1 MAGCTSRRTSPI
13 GGGTRP
19 SRIGL
24 LDNRIASQSCRA
36 GGAQSCPRR
45 RTPQRTPQPARL
57 SGGGACWSTWT
68 NPTLAART
76 PSLVHVDQ
84 GAPRRT
90 LIDRLVHHSEIISIE
105 GESYRKR
112 EVEADKKVTATRRR
126 KRRS

>member
-1 MAGCTSRRTSPI
+1 MAGCTSVRTPRLA
-13 GGGTRP
+13 GGARS

-24 LDNRIASQSCRA
+24 LDHRIALQSCQA

-57 SGGGACWSTWT
+57 SGGGARWSTWT

-84 GAPRRT
+84 PGCRLVRPVQDASGPRRRAPTVT
-90 LIDRLVHHSEIISIE
+90 LEL
-105 GESYRKR
+105 GFR
-112 EVEADKKVTATRRR
+112 EQAHGASNSTPGAVLLA
-126 KRRS
+126 